1 MADTSWK
8 RKEYD
13 TWDEAFRGLAPAVRQ
28 QSIRVAAYTQ
38 ALFVQACA
46 DHFGG
51 GSEAGKARIRGQYAD
66 TAYKCG
72 LYHQL
77 GKAMVPPEYQIL
89 QRDFTEEELAVYRK
103 YTTDGLALVIGLQAK
118 SLSLRDKR
126 KGRKT
131 GYATENVPWL
141 MIRESCQQH
150 MERWDGSGYPD
161 GRKGDEISPIAQIVG
176 IARELDRLAAET
188 RSETPFEDAYAALM
202 EGKGTLWSD
211 ELIAVLA
218 NAREKCEEV
227 YRKYIH
233 YTMTIPTTIPLVV
246 KRPDRPFG
254 LNYRPMVAEKDGP
267 AAAYEAIPWFGDMVR
282 DGSGESLEDQQE
294 LLKRTGLVTD
304 LTMYLLYEAA
314 DTLVRIDNCKL
325 PVQSIVVQVLP
336 DFWLHGSRLQD
347 LVKLYE
353 DEGIDRSRLLLT
365 IPEDVVF
372 RANKTNTELITRYLR
387 NGIPLVLDGYSL
399 EKLPVARL
407 EEMGFTWLRLDPSL
421 YLQQTTA
428 NTMYELRK
436 TGFKLIGGGADT
448 HDLLA
453 WQLAAGVVYTG
464 GTMTGVPAGEDDVIR
479 DALLRE
485 RS

>member
-1 MADTSWK
+1 
-8 RKEYD
+8 
-13 TWDEAFRGLAPAVRQ
+13 
-28 QSIRVAAYTQ
+28 
-38 ALFVQACA
+38 
-46 DHFGG
+46 
-51 GSEAGKARIRGQYAD
+51 
-66 TAYKCG
+66 
-72 LYHQL
+72 
-77 GKAMVPPEYQIL
+77 
-89 QRDFTEEELAVYRK
+89 
-103 YTTDGLALVIGLQAK
+103 
-118 SLSLRDKR
+118 
-126 KGRKT
+126 
-131 GYATENVPWL
+131 
-141 MIRESCQQH
+141 
-150 MERWDGSGYPD
+150 
-161 GRKGDEISPIAQIVG
+161 
-176 IARELDRLAAET
+176 
-188 RSETPFEDAYAALM
+188 
-202 EGKGTLWSD
+202 
-211 ELIAVLA
+211 
-218 NAREKCEEV
+218 
-227 YRKYIH
+227 
-233 YTMTIPTTIPLVV
+233 MTIPTTIPLVV

-407 EEMGFTWLRLDPSL
+407 EELGFTWLRLDPSL